1 MSTRAARLTLTRE
14 ERERIGRFLDTITY
28 QGPAP
33 LNGNGYHGI
42 TREQYQESYQCWWR
56 GGRAWH
62 ALQQGGTG
70 QMAALCW
77 YQHIHRPES
86 REWRP
91 SVIIRALLAHVGA
104 AAA

>member
-1 MSTRAARLTLTRE
+1 MSTRVPRLTLTRE
-14 ERERIGRFLDTITY
+14 ERDRIGRFLDTITY

-77 YQHIHRPES
+77 YQHIHRPGS

-91 SVIIRALLAHVGA
+91 SVIIRALRAHVGA